1 MRNLLRAGTRA
12 QWRTWLKRNHDR
24 EPEVWLVFAKKAS
37 GHRTV
42 SYVEAVEEAL
52 CFGWIDT
59 TANPLDHDF
68 YLQRFTP
75 RRNVQKWSAI
85 NLERFDRMV
94 AEGKMTA
101 AGLAKRPADV
111 TAPPPRLSS
120 DDPVPPFV
128 TEALAGKPKA
138 RAAFGKLPPSHR
150 RNYLRWITEAKQ
162 EATRLRRLEGMIER
176 LETGKGSPF

>member
-1 MRNLLRAGTRA
+1 MRNQFRARTRA

-24 EPEVWLVFAKKAS
+24 EREVWLVFAKKGS

-42 SYVEAVEEAL
+42 SYVEAVEEAI

-59 TANPLDHDF
+59 TANPLDDDF

-75 RRNVQKWSAI
+75 RRNVQNWSAI

-101 AGLAKRPADV
+101 AGLAMRPADV
-111 TAPPPRLSS
+111 APPPPRLATGA
-120 DDPVPPFV
+120 PVPPFV
-128 TEALAGKPKA
+128 AEALAKRPKA
-138 RAAFGKLPPSHR
+138 RAAFEALPPSHR

-162 EATRLRRLEGMIER
+162 EATQLRRLEEAIRR
-176 LETGKGSPF
+176 LEAGGKPG